1 MRQLTKTQ
9 SIILLMGAVLMVA
22 GAGMYVFGMAVAG
35 SWTYAVGACLFAAM
49 QMQQRYDGYNFTIR
63 RLRRIMITGDVL
75 FLLAAVLMV
84 ENAYLWLLPLFLKQ
98 GINGYNA
105 YITYIHNNWV
115 VLLLAAAVL
124 ELYSTHRISNELE
137 REAKKR

>member
-9 SIILLMGAVLMVA
+9 SIVLLMGAVLMVA
-22 GAGMYVFGMAVAG
+22 GAGMYVFVIAVAG
-35 SWTYAVGACLFAAM
+35 SWTFAVGACLFAAM
-49 QMQQRYDGYNFTIR
+49 QMLQRYDGNNFVIR
-63 RLRRIMITGDVL
+63 RLRRIMIMGDVF

-84 ENAYLWLLPLFLKQ
+84 ENAYHWLLPLFLKQ